1 MKVVN
6 IDAALA
12 ALRCKLHEAKEQK
25 SKGMEAV
32 TNACITILE
41 GMPTQ
46 EVNEGVCCGECYWY
60 NAKTKRCDHKYG
72 LMGRLRPKMYCSY
85 GSYAREMPPEEEED
99 FSEFDEDEEE
109 GDNASDV

>member
-6 IDAALA
+6 IDQALA
-12 ALRCKLHEAKEQK
+12 ALRCKLREAKEQK

-41 GMPTQ
+41 GMPVQ
-46 EVNEGVCCGECYWY
+46 DISEGVCCGECYWY
-60 NAKTKRCDHKYG
+60 NAQTKRCAHKNG

-85 GSYAREMPPEEEED
+85 GSYAREMPPEEDED
-99 FSEFDEDEEE
+99 FSEFDDDEQEE
-109 GDNASDV
+109 NNE

>member
-1 MKVVN
+1 MKVVDIN
-6 IDAALA
+6 QALA
-12 ALRCKLHEAKEQK
+12 ALRCKLREAKEQK

-60 NAKTKRCDHKYG
+60 NAQNKRCDHKYG

-85 GSYAREMPPEEEED
+85 GSYAREMPPDDEEDED
-99 FSEFDEDEEE
+99 FSEFDDDELEE
-109 GDNASDV
+109 NTE

>member
-1 MKVVN
+1 MKMVN
-6 IDAALA
+6 VDQALA
-12 ALRCKLHEAKEQK
+12 ALRCKLREAKEQK

-72 LMGRLRPKMYCSY
+72 LMGRLRSKMYCSY
-85 GSYAREMPPEEEED
+85 GSYAREMPPEEDED
-99 FSEFDEDEEE
+99 FSEFDDDEQEE
-109 GDNASDV
+109 NNE